1 MALQGCLKIGGRSY
15 GIVECNY
22 EFSQSV
28 DDTGKP
34 TSRPRGGTI
43 NFLTPTPSDE
53 DQFFYRWM
61 FSKFQLYSGTFT
73 FVVYSQGGQVKHR
86 TVNFTNAY
94 CIHLRDTFSDYDS
107 RLMYTQITLSA
118 QSIEVGS
125 GDVATFT
132 NDWVSTR

>member
-1 MALQGCLKIGGRSY
+1 MALQGSLKIGGRSY

-43 NFLTPTPSDE
+43 TFLTPTPSDE

-61 FSKFQLYSGTFT
+61 FSKFQIYSGTFT
-73 FVVYSQGGQVKHR
+73 FVVYSQGGQIKHR
-86 TVNFTNAY
+86 TVTFNNAY

-107 RLMYTQITLSA
+107 RLMYTQVTLSA
-118 QSIEVGS
+118 QSIEIGS

-132 NDWVSTR
+132 NDWSSTR